1 MLTLLHTSD
10 WHLGRRLYGKPR
22 YDEFKQ
28 FLDWQLQTLREQK
41 VDVLLIA
48 GDIFDTTAPSNQ
60 AQNLYYDFLSQVCH
74 TDCRHVIIVAGNH
87 DSASFLEAPKQLLK
101 AFNIH
106 IIGSMTDT
114 PTDEVITL
122 SDKAGQPEL
131 IVMAVPY
138 LRDRDVRTVGH
149 GERLDDKE
157 RKLAQ
162 GIKAHYAQIADIAIA
177 QQAQLHAKYKRSIP
191 IVATGHLF
199 TVGGQT
205 MEGDGVRDLYVGS
218 LGSIGAEIFH
228 PQIDYVALGH
238 LHIPQAVGGQP
249 HIRYAGSPIA
259 MGFGESRQQ
268 KQVHLLRF
276 DADPDLLS
284 QPLQTLTIQKKPL
297 VSAPTPV
304 KKRKSVS
311 HASMDLFADEALPE
325 SSMLGAINAEAG
337 INAEVDAQTT
347 YEAGYDTPS
356 AHLSG
361 QPNGQVIGQPYNL
374 AKLSDTTL
382 LQSLPVPVFQS
393 IQTLKGDWQTIK
405 TRLHTLKKSQQSV
418 WLEVVYDGQE
428 VVGDLSEKIAELV
441 KDSRL
446 EVLRIKNQQKRDQ
459 VMQSQ
464 RMDESLEELNPT
476 QVFERCLIAHQVLE
490 EQKPILW
497 SRYTEV
503 IESLQGGQQ

>member
-122 SDKAGQPEL
+122 SDKSEQPEL

-149 GERLDDKE
+149 GERLEDKE
-157 RKLAQ
+157 RKLTQ

-325 SSMLGAINAEAG
+325 SSMLEAINTEAAINAEA
-337 INAEVDAQTT
+337 DAQ
-347 YEAGYDTPS
+347 ASHKAQYDTPS
-356 AHLSG
+356 YPLSG
-361 QPNGQVIGQPYNL
+361 QPYNI

-405 TRLHTLKKSQQSV
+405 TRLHSLKKSQQSV

-441 KDSRL
+441 KGSRL

-503 IESLQGGQQ
+503 LESLQGGQQ

>member
-122 SDKAGQPEL
+122 SDKSEQPEL

-149 GERLDDKE
+149 GERLEDKE
-157 RKLAQ
+157 RKLTQ

-325 SSMLGAINAEAG
+325 PSMLGAINAEAG

>member
-60 AQNLYYDFLSQVCH
+60 AQNLYYDFLSQVCD

-106 IIGSMTDT
+106 IIGSMSDT

-177 QQAQLHAKYKRSIP
+177 QQAQLQAKYKRTIP

-276 DADPDLLS
+276 DANPDLLS
-284 QPLQTLTIQKKPL
+284 QPLQTLIIQKKPL

-304 KKRKSVS
+304 NKHKMAS
-311 HASMDLFADEALPE
+311 HTSMDLFAETELPE
-325 SSMLGAINAEAG
+325 SSMLGAINTEAE
-337 INAEVDAQTT
+337 INAEVDAQ
-347 YEAGYDTPS
+347 ASHKAQYDTPS
-356 AHLSG
+356 YPLSG
-361 QPNGQVIGQPYNL
+361 QPYNI

>member
-122 SDKAGQPEL
+122 SDKSEQPEL

-149 GERLDDKE
+149 GERLEDKE
-157 RKLAQ
+157 RKLTQ

-276 DADPDLLS
+276 DAKPDLLS

-297 VSAPTPV
+297 VSAPAPV

-325 SSMLGAINAEAG
+325 SSMLEAINTEAAINAEA
-337 INAEVDAQTT
+337 DAQ
-347 YEAGYDTPS
+347 ASHKAQYDTPS
-356 AHLSG
+356 YPLSG
-361 QPNGQVIGQPYNL
+361 QPYNI

-441 KDSRL
+441 KGSRL

-503 IESLQGGQQ
+503 LESLQGGQQ

>member
-48 GDIFDTTAPSNQ
+48 GDIFDTTTPSNQ

-122 SDKAGQPEL
+122 SDKSEQPEL

-149 GERLDDKE
+149 GERLEDKE
-157 RKLAQ
+157 RKLTQ

-325 SSMLGAINAEAG
+325 SSMLEAINTEAAINAEA
-337 INAEVDAQTT
+337 DAQ
-347 YEAGYDTPS
+347 ASHKAQYDTPS
-356 AHLSG
+356 YPLSG
-361 QPNGQVIGQPYNL
+361 QPYNI

-441 KDSRL
+441 KGSRL

>member
-1 MLTLLHTSD
+1 
-10 WHLGRRLYGKPR
+10 
-22 YDEFKQ
+22 
-28 FLDWQLQTLREQK
+28 
-41 VDVLLIA
+41 
-48 GDIFDTTAPSNQ
+48 
-60 AQNLYYDFLSQVCH
+60 
-74 TDCRHVIIVAGNH
+74 
-87 DSASFLEAPKQLLK
+87 
-101 AFNIH
+101 
-106 IIGSMTDT
+106 
-114 PTDEVITL
+114 
-122 SDKAGQPEL
+122 
-131 IVMAVPY
+131 
-138 LRDRDVRTVGH
+138 
-149 GERLDDKE
+149 
-157 RKLAQ
+157 
-162 GIKAHYAQIADIAIA
+162 
-177 QQAQLHAKYKRSIP
+177 
-191 IVATGHLF
+191 
-199 TVGGQT
+199 

-238 LHIPQAVGGQP
+238 LHIPQVVGGQP

-276 DADPDLLS
+276 DANPDLLS

-297 VSAPTPV
+297 ASAPTPV
-304 KKRKSVS
+304 NKRKMVC
-311 HASMDLFADEALPE
+311 HTSMDLFADEALPE
-325 SSMLGAINAEAG
+325 PSMLGAINAEAG
-337 INAEVDAQTT
+337 INAEVDAQASHK
-347 YEAGYDTPS
+347 AGYDTPS

-382 LQSLPVPVFQS
+382 LQSLPVPVFQP

-405 TRLHTLKKSQQSV
+405 TSLHSLKKSQQSV

-490 EQKPILW
+490 EQKPMLW

-503 IESLQGGQQ
+503 LESLQGGQQ

>member
-122 SDKAGQPEL
+122 SDKSEQPEL

-149 GERLDDKE
+149 GERLEDKE
-157 RKLAQ
+157 RKLTQ

-325 SSMLGAINAEAG
+325 SSMLEAINTEAAINAEA
-337 INAEVDAQTT
+337 DAQ
-347 YEAGYDTPS
+347 ASHKAQYDTPS
-356 AHLSG
+356 YPLSG
-361 QPNGQVIGQPYNL
+361 QPYNI

-490 EQKPILW
+490 EQKPMLW

-503 IESLQGGQQ
+503 LESLQGGQQ

>member
-122 SDKAGQPEL
+122 SDKLGQPEL

-177 QQAQLHAKYKRSIP
+177 QQAQLKAKYKRTIP

-228 PQIDYVALGH
+228 PHIDYVALGH
-238 LHIPQAVGGQP
+238 LHIPQVVGGQP

-276 DADPDLLS
+276 DANPDLLS

-325 SSMLGAINAEAG
+325 PSMLGAINADAE
-337 INAEVDAQTT
+337 INAEVDAQASS
-347 YEAGYDTPS
+347 EAQYDTPS
-356 AHLSG
+356 YHLSG
-361 QPNGQVIGQPYNL
+361 QPYNI

-382 LQSLPVPVFQS
+382 LQSLPVPVFQP

-405 TRLHTLKKSQQSV
+405 TNLYSLKKSQQSV

-464 RMDESLEELNPT
+464 RIDESLEELNPT

-490 EQKPILW
+490 EQKPMLW

-503 IESLQGGQQ
+503 LESLHGGHQ

>member
-177 QQAQLHAKYKRSIP
+177 QQAQLQAKYKRSIP

-297 VSAPTPV
+297 VSAPTPI
-304 KKRKSVS
+304 KKRKRVS
-311 HASMDLFADEALPE
+311 HTSMDLFADEELPE
-325 SSMLGAINAEAG
+325 SSMLGAINTEAD
-337 INAEVDAQTT
+337 INAEVDAQAT
-347 YEAGYDTPS
+347 YEAGYDTPI
-356 AHLSG
+356 AHLS
-361 QPNGQVIGQPYNL
+361 GQPYNL

-382 LQSLPVPVFQS
+382 LQSLPVPVFQP

-405 TRLHTLKKSQQSV
+405 TSLHSLKNAQQSV

-476 QVFERCLIAHQVLE
+476 QVFERCLIAHQVIE
-490 EQKPILW
+490 EQKPMLW

-503 IESLQGGQQ
+503 LESLQGEQQ

>member
-60 AQNLYYDFLSQVCH
+60 AQNLYYDFLSQVCD

-122 SDKAGQPEL
+122 SDKAGQAEL

-177 QQAQLHAKYKRSIP
+177 QQAQLKAKYKRTIP

-276 DADPDLLS
+276 DANPDLLS

-304 KKRKSVS
+304 KKRKMVS
-311 HASMDLFADEALPE
+311 HASMDLFADEELPE
-325 SSMLGAINAEAG
+325 PSMLGAINAEAG
-337 INAEVDAQTT
+337 INAEVDAQASHK
-347 YEAGYDTPS
+347 AGYDTPS

-382 LQSLPVPVFQS
+382 LQSLPVPVFQP

-405 TRLHTLKKSQQSV
+405 TSLHSLKKSQQSV

-441 KDSRL
+441 NDSRL

-490 EQKPILW
+490 EQKPMLW

-503 IESLQGGQQ
+503 LESLHGGHQ

>member
-122 SDKAGQPEL
+122 SDKSEQPEL

-149 GERLDDKE
+149 GERLEDKE
-157 RKLAQ
+157 RKLTQ

-325 SSMLGAINAEAG
+325 SSMLEAINTEAAINAEA
-337 INAEVDAQTT
+337 DAQ
-347 YEAGYDTPS
+347 ASHKAQYDTPS
-356 AHLSG
+356 YPLSG
-361 QPNGQVIGQPYNL
+361 QPYNI

-382 LQSLPVPVFQS
+382 LQSLPVPVFQPM
-393 IQTLKGDWQTIK
+393 QTLKGDWQTIK
-405 TRLHTLKKSQQSV
+405 TRLHSLKKSQQSV

-490 EQKPILW
+490 EQKPMLW

-503 IESLQGGQQ
+503 LESLQGGQQ

>member
-122 SDKAGQPEL
+122 SDKLGQPEL

-177 QQAQLHAKYKRSIP
+177 QQAQLKAKYKRTIP

-238 LHIPQAVGGQP
+238 LHIPQVVGGQP

-276 DADPDLLS
+276 DAKPDLLS

-297 VSAPTPV
+297 VSAPTSV
-304 KKRKSVS
+304 KKCKSVS
-311 HASMDLFADEALPE
+311 HTSMDLFADEALPE
-325 SSMLGAINAEAG
+325 SAMLGAINAEDG
-337 INAEVDAQTT
+337 INAEVDAQASH
-347 YEAGYDTPS
+347 EAQYDTPS

-361 QPNGQVIGQPYNL
+361 QPYNI
-374 AKLSDTTL
+374 AKLNDTTL
-382 LQSLPVPVFQS
+382 LQSLPVPVFQP

-405 TRLHTLKKSQQSV
+405 TSLHSLKKAQQSV

-490 EQKPILW
+490 EQKPMLW

-503 IESLQGGQQ
+503 LESLQGGQQ

>member
-74 TDCRHVIIVAGNH
+74 TDCRHVIIIAGNH

-122 SDKAGQPEL
+122 SDKSEQPEL

-149 GERLDDKE
+149 GERLEDKE
-157 RKLAQ
+157 RKLTQ

-325 SSMLGAINAEAG
+325 SSMLEAINTEA
-337 INAEVDAQTT
+337 DAQASHK
-347 YEAGYDTPS
+347 AGYDTPS

-441 KDSRL
+441 KGSRL

>member
-60 AQNLYYDFLSQVCH
+60 AQNLYYDFLSQVCD

-122 SDKAGQPEL
+122 SDKAGRPEL

-149 GERLDDKE
+149 GEHLDDKE

-177 QQAQLHAKYKRSIP
+177 QQAQLQAKYKRTIP

-228 PQIDYVALGH
+228 PHIDYVALGH

-276 DADPDLLS
+276 DAKPDLLS

-297 VSAPTPV
+297 ISAPTPV

-311 HASMDLFADEALPE
+311 HASMDLFADEELPE
-325 SSMLGAINAEAG
+325 SSMLDAINAEADVQA
-337 INAEVDAQTT
+337 N
-347 YEAGYDTPS
+347 YEAYDKPGE
-356 AHLSG
+356 HLSR
-361 QPNGQVIGQPYNL
+361 QISGQPYNV

-405 TRLHTLKKSQQSV
+405 TRLHSLKNAQQSI

-428 VVGDLSEKIAELV
+428 VVGDLSEKIAELI

-476 QVFERCLIAHQVLE
+476 QVFERCLIAHQVME
-490 EQKPILW
+490 EQKPMLW
-497 SRYTEV
+497 SRYAEV
-503 IESLQGGQQ
+503 LESLQEGHQ

>member
-10 WHLGRRLYGKPR
+10 WQLGRRLYGKPR

-60 AQNLYYDFLSQVCH
+60 AQNLYYDFLSQVCD

-122 SDKAGQPEL
+122 SDKSEQPEL

-149 GERLDDKE
+149 GERLGDKE
-157 RKLAQ
+157 RKLTQ

-238 LHIPQAVGGQP
+238 LHIPQVVGGQP

-304 KKRKSVS
+304 NNRKRVS
-311 HASMDLFADEALPE
+311 HTSMDLFADEALPE

-337 INAEVDAQTT
+337 INAEVDAQASHK
-347 YEAGYDTPS
+347 AGYDKPGD
-356 AHLSG
+356 HLSG
-361 QPNGQVIGQPYNL
+361 QMSGQPYNI

-382 LQSLPVPVFQS
+382 LQSLPVPVFQPM
-393 IQTLKGDWQTIK
+393 QTLKGDWQTIK
-405 TRLHTLKKSQQSV
+405 TSLHSLKKSQQSV

-428 VVGDLSEKIAELV
+428 VIGDLSEKIAELV
-441 KDSRL
+441 KDARL

-464 RMDESLEELNPT
+464 HIDESLEELNPT

-490 EQKPILW
+490 EQKPMLW

-503 IESLQGGQQ
+503 LESLQGGQQ

>member
-60 AQNLYYDFLSQVCH
+60 AQNLYYDFLSQVCD

-122 SDKAGQPEL
+122 SDKAGQAEL

-177 QQAQLHAKYKRSIP
+177 QQAQLKAKYKRTIP

-276 DADPDLLS
+276 DANPDLLS

-304 KKRKSVS
+304 KKRKMVS
-311 HASMDLFADEALPE
+311 HASMDLFADEELPE
-325 SSMLGAINAEAG
+325 PSMLGAINAEAG
-337 INAEVDAQTT
+337 INAEVDAQASHK
-347 YEAGYDTPS
+347 AGYDTPS

-382 LQSLPVPVFQS
+382 LQSLPVPVFQP

-405 TRLHTLKKSQQSV
+405 TSLHSLKKSQQSV

-441 KDSRL
+441 NDSRL

-490 EQKPILW
+490 EQKPMLW
-497 SRYTEV
+497 SKYTEV
-503 IESLQGGQQ
+503 LESLQGGHQ

>member
-122 SDKAGQPEL
+122 SDKSEQPEL

-149 GERLDDKE
+149 GERLEDKE
-157 RKLAQ
+157 RKLTQ

-304 KKRKSVS
+304 KKRKRVG

-325 SSMLGAINAEAG
+325 SSMLEAINTEAAINAEA
-337 INAEVDAQTT
+337 DAQ
-347 YEAGYDTPS
+347 ASHKAQYDTPS
-356 AHLSG
+356 YPLSG
-361 QPNGQVIGQPYNL
+361 QPYNI

>member
-60 AQNLYYDFLSQVCH
+60 AQNLYYDFLSQVCD

-114 PTDEVITL
+114 PTDEVIML
-122 SDKAGQPEL
+122 SDKSGQAEL

-177 QQAQLHAKYKRSIP
+177 QQAQLKAKYKRTIP

-276 DADPDLLS
+276 DANPDLLS

-304 KKRKSVS
+304 KKRKRVS
-311 HASMDLFADEALPE
+311 HTSMDLFADEELPE
-325 SSMLGAINAEAG
+325 SSMLDAINAEAD
-337 INAEVDAQTT
+337 INAEIDAQASH
-347 YEAGYDTPS
+347 EAQYDTPI
-356 AHLSG
+356 AHLS
-361 QPNGQVIGQPYNL
+361 GQPYNL

-393 IQTLKGDWQTIK
+393 IQTLRGDWQTIK
-405 TRLHTLKKSQQSV
+405 TRLHSLKKSQQSV

-490 EQKPILW
+490 EQKPMLW

-503 IESLQGGQQ
+503 LESLQGGQQ

>member
-122 SDKAGQPEL
+122 SDKSEQPEL

-149 GERLDDKE
+149 GERLEDKE
-157 RKLAQ
+157 RKLTQ

-325 SSMLGAINAEAG
+325 SSMLEAINTEAAINAEA
-337 INAEVDAQTT
+337 DAQ
-347 YEAGYDTPS
+347 ASHKAQYDTPS
-356 AHLSG
+356 YPLSG
-361 QPNGQVIGQPYNL
+361 QPYNI

-382 LQSLPVPVFQS
+382 LQSLPVPVFQP

-405 TRLHTLKKSQQSV
+405 TSLHSLKKSQQSV

-428 VVGDLSEKIAELV
+428 VIGDLSEKIAELV
-441 KDSRL
+441 KDARL

-490 EQKPILW
+490 EQKPMLW

-503 IESLQGGQQ
+503 LESLQEGQQ

>member
-122 SDKAGQPEL
+122 SDKLGQPEL

-177 QQAQLHAKYKRSIP
+177 QQAQLKAKYKRIIP

-276 DADPDLLS
+276 DAKPDLLS

-297 VSAPTPV
+297 VSAPTSV
-304 KKRKSVS
+304 KKCKSVS
-311 HASMDLFADEALPE
+311 HTSMDLFADEALPE
-325 SSMLGAINAEAG
+325 SAMLGAINAEDG
-337 INAEVDAQTT
+337 INAEVDAQASH
-347 YEAGYDTPS
+347 EAQYDTPS

-361 QPNGQVIGQPYNL
+361 QPYNI
-374 AKLSDTTL
+374 AKLNDTTL

-405 TRLHTLKKSQQSV
+405 TSLHSLKKAQQSV

-490 EQKPILW
+490 EQKPMLW

-503 IESLQGGQQ
+503 LESLQGGQQ

>member
-114 PTDEVITL
+114 LTDEVITL
-122 SDKAGQPEL
+122 LDKAGQPEL

-325 SSMLGAINAEAG
+325 SSMLEAINTEAAINAEA
-337 INAEVDAQTT
+337 DAQ
-347 YEAGYDTPS
+347 ASHKAQYDTPS
-356 AHLSG
+356 YPLSG
-361 QPNGQVIGQPYNL
+361 QPYNI

-503 IESLQGGQQ
+503 LESLQGGQQ

>member
-60 AQNLYYDFLSQVCH
+60 AQNLYYDFLSQVCD

-122 SDKAGQPEL
+122 SDKAGQAEL

-177 QQAQLHAKYKRSIP
+177 QQAQLKAKYKRTIP

-276 DADPDLLS
+276 DANPDLLS

-304 KKRKSVS
+304 KKRKMVS
-311 HASMDLFADEALPE
+311 HASMDLFADEELPE
-325 SSMLGAINAEAG
+325 PSMLGAINAEAG
-337 INAEVDAQTT
+337 INAEVDAQASHK
-347 YEAGYDTPS
+347 AGYDTPS

-382 LQSLPVPVFQS
+382 LQSLPVPVFQP

-405 TRLHTLKKSQQSV
+405 TSLHSLKKSQQSV

-490 EQKPILW
+490 EQKPMLW

-503 IESLQGGQQ
+503 LESLHGGHQ

>member
-122 SDKAGQPEL
+122 SDKSEQPEL

-149 GERLDDKE
+149 GERLEDKE
-157 RKLAQ
+157 RKLTQ

-325 SSMLGAINAEAG
+325 SAMLEAINTEAAINAEA
-337 INAEVDAQTT
+337 DAQATH
-347 YEAGYDTPS
+347 EAEYDTPS
-356 AHLSG
+356 YPLSG
-361 QPNGQVIGQPYNL
+361 QPYNI

-405 TRLHTLKKSQQSV
+405 TRLHSLKKSQQSV

-503 IESLQGGQQ
+503 LESLQGGQQ

>member
-60 AQNLYYDFLSQVCH
+60 AQNLYYDFLSQVCD

-101 AFNIH
+101 SFNIH

-122 SDKAGQPEL
+122 SDKAGQAEL

-177 QQAQLHAKYKRSIP
+177 QQAQLKAKYKRSIP

-276 DADPDLLS
+276 DANPDLLS

-304 KKRKSVS
+304 KKRKMVS
-311 HASMDLFADEALPE
+311 HASMDLFADEELPE
-325 SSMLGAINAEAG
+325 PSMLGAINAEAG
-337 INAEVDAQTT
+337 INAEVDAQASHK
-347 YEAGYDTPS
+347 AGYDTPS

-382 LQSLPVPVFQS
+382 LQSLPVPVFQP

-405 TRLHTLKKSQQSV
+405 TSLHSLKKSQQSV
-418 WLEVVYDGQE
+418 WLEVVYDGEE

-441 KDSRL
+441 NDSRL

-490 EQKPILW
+490 EQKPMLW

-503 IESLQGGQQ
+503 LESLHGGHQ

>member
-60 AQNLYYDFLSQVCH
+60 AQNLYYNFLSQVCH

-106 IIGSMTDT
+106 IIGNMTDT
-114 PTDEVITL
+114 LTDEVITL
-122 SDKAGQPEL
+122 LDKSGQPEL

-162 GIKAHYAQIADIAIA
+162 GIKAHYAQIADIAMA
-177 QQAQLHAKYKRSIP
+177 QQAQLKAKYKRTIP

-228 PQIDYVALGH
+228 PHIDYVALGH

-259 MGFGESRQQ
+259 MGFGESHQQ

-276 DADPDLLS
+276 DANPDLLS

-304 KKRKSVS
+304 KKRKKVS
-311 HASMDLFADEALPE
+311 HTSMDLFADEALPE
-325 SSMLGAINAEAG
+325 SSMLGTINAEAD
-337 INAEVDAQTT
+337 INAEIDAQASH
-347 YEAGYDTPS
+347 EAQYDTNS
-356 AHLSG
+356 YHLRGQLSG
-361 QPNGQVIGQPYNL
+361 QSSGQPYNV

-382 LQSLPVPVFQS
+382 LQSLPVPVFQP

-405 TRLHTLKKSQQSV
+405 TSLHSLKKSQQSV

-428 VVGDLSEKIAELV
+428 VIGDLSEKIAELV

-464 RMDESLEELNPT
+464 RIDESLEELNPT

-490 EQKPILW
+490 EQKPMLW

-503 IESLQGGQQ
+503 LESLQGGQQ

>member
-60 AQNLYYDFLSQVCH
+60 AQNLYYDFLSQVCD

-177 QQAQLHAKYKRSIP
+177 RQAQLQAKYKRSIP

-238 LHIPQAVGGQP
+238 LHIPQVVGGQP

-276 DADPDLLS
+276 DANSDLLS

-297 VSAPTPV
+297 VSEPTPV
-304 KKRKSVS
+304 KKRKMVS
-311 HASMDLFADEALPE
+311 HTSMDLFADEALPE
-325 SSMLGAINAEAG
+325 SSMLGAINAEAE
-337 INAEVDAQTT
+337 IEVAIDAQAS
-347 YEAGYDTPS
+347 YKAGYDTPS
-356 AHLSG
+356 DHLSG
-361 QPNGQVIGQPYNL
+361 QPNGQIIGQPYNI

-382 LQSLPVPVFQS
+382 LQSLPVPVFQP

-405 TRLHTLKKSQQSV
+405 TRLHSLKKAQQSV

-490 EQKPILW
+490 EQKPMLW

-503 IESLQGGQQ
+503 LESLQGGQQ

>member
-122 SDKAGQPEL
+122 SDKSEQPEL

-149 GERLDDKE
+149 GERLEDKE
-157 RKLAQ
+157 RKLTQ

-259 MGFGESRQQ
+259 MGFGECRQQ

-325 SSMLGAINAEAG
+325 SSMLEAINTEAAINAEA
-337 INAEVDAQTT
+337 DAQ
-347 YEAGYDTPS
+347 ASHKAQYDTPS
-356 AHLSG
+356 YPLSG
-361 QPNGQVIGQPYNL
+361 QPYNI

-503 IESLQGGQQ
+503 LESLQGGQQ

>member
-60 AQNLYYDFLSQVCH
+60 AQNLYYDFLSQVCD
-74 TDCRHVIIVAGNH
+74 TDCRHVVIVAGNH

-177 QQAQLHAKYKRSIP
+177 QQAQLKAKYKRSIP

-276 DADPDLLS
+276 DANPDLLS

-297 VSAPTPV
+297 VSAPTSV
-304 KKRKSVS
+304 KKRKRVS
-311 HASMDLFADEALPE
+311 HTSMDLFADEELPE
-325 SSMLGAINAEAG
+325 SAMLGAINTEAE
-337 INAEVDAQTT
+337 INAEVDAQASHK
-347 YEAGYDTPS
+347 AGYDKPGD
-356 AHLSG
+356 HLSG
-361 QPNGQVIGQPYNL
+361 QPYNI

-405 TRLHTLKKSQQSV
+405 TSLHSLKKSQQSV

-490 EQKPILW
+490 EQKPMLW

-503 IESLQGGQQ
+503 LESLQGGQQ

>member
-106 IIGSMTDT
+106 IIGSMSDT

-149 GERLDDKE
+149 GERLEDKE
-157 RKLAQ
+157 RKLTQ

-304 KKRKSVS
+304 KKRKRVG

-325 SSMLGAINAEAG
+325 SSMLEAINTEAAINAEA
-337 INAEVDAQTT
+337 DAQ
-347 YEAGYDTPS
+347 ASHKAQYDTPS
-356 AHLSG
+356 YPLSG
-361 QPNGQVIGQPYNL
+361 QPYNI

-503 IESLQGGQQ
+503 LESLQGGQQ

>member
-122 SDKAGQPEL
+122 SDKSEQPEL

-149 GERLDDKE
+149 GERLEDKE
-157 RKLAQ
+157 RKLTQ

-276 DADPDLLS
+276 DANPDLLS

-325 SSMLGAINAEAG
+325 SSMLEAINTEAAINAEA
-337 INAEVDAQTT
+337 DAQ
-347 YEAGYDTPS
+347 ASHKAQYDTPS
-356 AHLSG
+356 YPLSG
-361 QPNGQVIGQPYNL
+361 QPYNI

-503 IESLQGGQQ
+503 LESLQGGQQ

>member
-1 MLTLLHTSD
+1 M
-10 WHLGRRLYGKPR
+10 
-22 YDEFKQ
+22 
-28 FLDWQLQTLREQK
+28 
-41 VDVLLIA
+41 LLIA
-48 GDIFDTTAPSNQ
+48 GDIFDTTTPSNQ
-60 AQNLYYDFLSQVCH
+60 AQNLYYDFLSQVCD

-122 SDKAGQPEL
+122 WDKAGEPEL
-131 IVMAVPY
+131 IVMAVPH

-162 GIKAHYAQIADIAIA
+162 GIKVHYAQIADIAIE
-177 QQAQLHAKYKRSIP
+177 QQAQLKAKYKRSIP

-276 DADPDLLS
+276 DANPDLLS

-304 KKRKSVS
+304 KKRKRVD

-325 SSMLGAINAEAG
+325 ASMLGAINAETG
-337 INAEVDAQTT
+337 INAEVDAQAS
-347 YEAGYDTPS
+347 YKAGYDTPS
-356 AHLSG
+356 YHLSG
-361 QPNGQVIGQPYNL
+361 QPNGQVIGQPYNI

-405 TRLHTLKKSQQSV
+405 TRLHSLKKFQQSV

-464 RMDESLEELNPT
+464 HMDESLEELNPT
-476 QVFERCLIAHQVLE
+476 QVFERCLIAHQVME
-490 EQKPILW
+490 EQKPMLW

-503 IESLQGGQQ
+503 LESLQGGYQ

>member
-60 AQNLYYDFLSQVCH
+60 AQNLYYDFLSQVCD

-101 AFNIH
+101 SFNIH

-122 SDKAGQPEL
+122 SDKAEQPEL

-177 QQAQLHAKYKRSIP
+177 QQAQLKAKYKRTIP

-276 DADPDLLS
+276 DANPDLLS

-304 KKRKSVS
+304 KKRKMVS
-311 HASMDLFADEALPE
+311 HASMDLFADEELPE
-325 SSMLGAINAEAG
+325 PSMLGAINAEAG
-337 INAEVDAQTT
+337 INAEVDAQASHK
-347 YEAGYDTPS
+347 AGYDTPS

-382 LQSLPVPVFQS
+382 LQSLPVPVFQP

-405 TRLHTLKKSQQSV
+405 TSLHSLKKSQQSV
-418 WLEVVYDGQE
+418 WLEVVYDGEE

-441 KDSRL
+441 NDSRL

-490 EQKPILW
+490 EQKPMLW

>member
-106 IIGSMTDT
+106 IIGSMSDT

-162 GIKAHYAQIADIAIA
+162 GIKTHYAQIADIAIA
-177 QQAQLHAKYKRSIP
+177 QQAQLQAKYKRSIP

-276 DADPDLLS
+276 DANPDLLS
-284 QPLQTLTIQKKPL
+284 QPLQTLIIQKKPL

-304 KKRKSVS
+304 NKRKSMS
-311 HASMDLFADEALPE
+311 HTSMDLFAETELPE
-325 SSMLGAINAEAG
+325 SAMLGAINAEAE
-337 INAEVDAQTT
+337 INAEVDAQASHK
-347 YEAGYDTPS
+347 AGYDKPS

-361 QPNGQVIGQPYNL
+361 QPYNI

-382 LQSLPVPVFQS
+382 LQSLPVPVFQPM
-393 IQTLKGDWQTIK
+393 QTLKGDWQTIK
-405 TRLHTLKKSQQSV
+405 TSLHSLKKSQQSV

-428 VVGDLSEKIAELV
+428 VIGDLSEKIAELV
-441 KDSRL
+441 KDARL

-490 EQKPILW
+490 EQKPMLW

-503 IESLQGGQQ
+503 LESLQGGQQ

>member
-122 SDKAGQPEL
+122 SDKSGQAEL

-177 QQAQLHAKYKRSIP
+177 QQAQLQAKYKRSIP

-325 SSMLGAINAEAG
+325 SSMLEAINTEAAINAEA
-337 INAEVDAQTT
+337 DAQ
-347 YEAGYDTPS
+347 ASHKAQYDTPS
-356 AHLSG
+356 YPLSG
-361 QPNGQVIGQPYNL
+361 QPYNIVIGQPYNI

-382 LQSLPVPVFQS
+382 LQSLPVPVFQP

-405 TRLHTLKKSQQSV
+405 SSLHSLKKSQQSV

-441 KDSRL
+441 KNSRL

-503 IESLQGGQQ
+503 LESLQGGQQ

>member
-122 SDKAGQPEL
+122 SDKSEQPEL

-149 GERLDDKE
+149 GERLEDKE
-157 RKLAQ
+157 RKLTK

-325 SSMLGAINAEAG
+325 SSMLEAINTEAAINAEA
-337 INAEVDAQTT
+337 DAQ
-347 YEAGYDTPS
+347 ASHKAQYDTPS
-356 AHLSG
+356 YPLSG
-361 QPNGQVIGQPYNL
+361 QPYNI

-503 IESLQGGQQ
+503 LESLQGGQQ

>member
-122 SDKAGQPEL
+122 SDKSEQPEL

-149 GERLDDKE
+149 GERLEDKE
-157 RKLAQ
+157 RKLTQ

-276 DADPDLLS
+276 DANPELLS

-325 SSMLGAINAEAG
+325 SSMLEAINTEAAINAEA
-337 INAEVDAQTT
+337 DAQ
-347 YEAGYDTPS
+347 ASHKAQYDTPS
-356 AHLSG
+356 YPLSG
-361 QPNGQVIGQPYNL
+361 QPYNI

-405 TRLHTLKKSQQSV
+405 TSLHSLKKSQQSV

>member
-122 SDKAGQPEL
+122 SDKSEQPEL

-157 RKLAQ
+157 RKLTQ

-276 DADPDLLS
+276 DAKPDLLS

-325 SSMLGAINAEAG
+325 SSMLEAINTEAAINAEA
-337 INAEVDAQTT
+337 DAQ
-347 YEAGYDTPS
+347 ASHKAQYDTPS
-356 AHLSG
+356 YPLSG
-361 QPNGQVIGQPYNL
+361 QPYNI

-503 IESLQGGQQ
+503 LESLQGGQQ

>member
-74 TDCRHVIIVAGNH
+74 TDCRHVVIVAGNH

-114 PTDEVITL
+114 LTDEVITL

-162 GIKAHYAQIADIAIA
+162 GIKAHYAQITDIAIA
-177 QQAQLHAKYKRSIP
+177 QQAQLKAKYKRTIP

-276 DADPDLLS
+276 DANPDLLS

-297 VSAPTPV
+297 VFAPTPV

-325 SSMLGAINAEAG
+325 SAMLGAINTEAE
-337 INAEVDAQTT
+337 INAEVDAQAT
-347 YEAGYDTPS
+347 YEAQYDTPS
-356 AHLSG
+356 DHLNGQLSG
-361 QPNGQVIGQPYNL
+361 QPYNI

-382 LQSLPVPVFQS
+382 LQSLPVPVFQPM
-393 IQTLKGDWQTIK
+393 QTLKGDWQTIK
-405 TRLHTLKKSQQSV
+405 TSLHSLKNSQQSV

-441 KDSRL
+441 KDARL

-490 EQKPILW
+490 EQKPMLW

-503 IESLQGGQQ
+503 LESLQGGQQ

>member
-122 SDKAGQPEL
+122 SDKSEQPEL

-149 GERLDDKE
+149 GERLEDKE
-157 RKLAQ
+157 RKLTQ

-325 SSMLGAINAEAG
+325 SSMLEAINTEAAINAEA
-337 INAEVDAQTT
+337 DAQ
-347 YEAGYDTPS
+347 ASHKAQYDTPS
-356 AHLSG
+356 YPLSG
-361 QPNGQVIGQPYNL
+361 QPYNI